1 MHQELPD
8 SVEHFE
14 ELHLYDKRT
23 LLHCFMDVMVEL
35 FFCLFVIVF
44 QLTVLYLLY
53 LAFIL
58 FVPFSFLKMCGG
70 ALTLSRSHLSNIDV
84 A

>member
-1 MHQELPD
+1 MHQGLPD
-8 SVEHFE
+8 SVESISKNYTCTTSEPYYIALWMLWLSRF
-14 ELHLYDKRT
+14 
-23 LLHCFMDVMVEL
+23 
-35 FFCLFVIVF
+35 LFVIVF

-70 ALTLSRSHLSNIDV
+70 ALTLSRSHLSDIDV